1 MSENAIATTEN
12 ATALSVLSLGSAI
25 ALPQGKYAT
34 DDNFNKMATG
44 SFLPYL
50 QLAGSSSNLVKKT
63 RETGVKQGEFV
74 VCKGKDTLV
83 ANLGERFNC
92 LPYAWRPKA
101 ILFAGPDTKSYYD
114 QGSVAFKEIERQSKA
129 KNKSAKFGQEFLV
142 WLPDQNMFAAFF
154 FNNPTMRK
162 VSPDLKAL
170 LPKSLPT
177 PTQPIPATIYSKLI
191 DNGEFVWHGPV
202 VEKCSTPLT
211 MPVVGTPEA
220 DDFISKLKAE
230 AERFA
235 NPPESEAEVVAED
248 EATAPAQRAR

>member
-12 ATALSVLSLGSAI
+12 TAALSVLSLGNAI
-25 ALPQGKYAT
+25 ALPQGKYSSNT
-34 DDNFNKMATG
+34 EFDKMAAG

-50 QLAGSSSNLVKKT
+50 QLAGSSSNLVKKG

-92 LPYAWRPKA
+92 LPFAWRPKA
-101 ILFAGPDTKSYYD
+101 IMFAGADTKSYYD
-114 QGSVAFKEIERQSKA
+114 PNSEAFREIERQSKA
-129 KNKSAKFGQEFLV
+129 KNKSAKFGHEFLV

-154 FNNPTMRK
+154 FNNPTMRR

-170 LPKSLPT
+170 LPKNGATS
-177 PTQPIPATIYSKLI
+177 IPATVYSKLI
-191 DNGEFVWHGPV
+191 ETADFSWYGPV
-202 VEKCSTPLT
+202 VEICSTPLN
-211 MPVVGTPEA
+211 MPAIGTPEA
-220 DDFISKLKAE
+220 DDFISKLKSE
-230 AERFA
+230 SEKFA

-248 EATAPAQRAR
+248 EAATTAQRAR